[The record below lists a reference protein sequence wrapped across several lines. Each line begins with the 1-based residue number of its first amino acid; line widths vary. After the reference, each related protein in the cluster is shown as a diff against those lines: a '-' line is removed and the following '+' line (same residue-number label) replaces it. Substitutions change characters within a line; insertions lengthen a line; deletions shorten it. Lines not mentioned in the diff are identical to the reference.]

1 MNLGYFL
8 DETKIPCLK
17 GMDTKSDCL
26 ARCQATA
33 VWFEKSNVHLPGKMG
48 CYFIY
53 CNPILLTPTDR

>member
-33 VWFEKSNVHLPGKMG
+33 VWFENQMFTFPVKWGVT
-48 CYFIY
+48 Y
-53 CNPILLTPTDR
+53 LL